1 MVMTHGGS
9 NNEGG
14 GGNDEGDNADGDAKD
29 DGRDDSNDKD
39 NTDFEDDDDVK
50 GKFLQSNLV
59 AFPQFL
65 MLIYRFL
72 VQSYANNL

>member
-50 GKFLQSNLV
+50 GKFLQSNFVNISTIFDVNLS
-59 AFPQFL
+59 FPGSV
-65 MLIYRFL
+65 ICK
-72 VQSYANNL
+72 